1 MEIGDIVGGK
11 YQLIKKLGSGSFG
24 TVFSVAHIET
34 RKEYAAKVEYPTG
47 KRPQLLSEGRILK
60 QLQGSPG
67 IPTFY
72 LTASETGYS
81 VMILE
86 LLGPSLHS
94 MMQRLNKSLQLSTV
108 LNVTDQM
115 IRRVEFMHGRNF
127 LHRDIKPD
135 NFCIGLRKKKSIVY
149 AVDFGLSKKYRDP
162 KSHQHIPY
170 KENKSLTGTAR
181 FASINSHMGLELSR
195 RDDLESVCYVAIYM
209 ALGELPWQGT
219 QAATKQE
226 KYRRILER
234 KNAVTPEMLCKNI
247 PGELCTFLKYC
258 RSLRFEERPDYDYC
272 ARLLVNV
279 ARRENFDLAGE
290 LVWKAPTVPSNRS
303 HSVKSEKKS
312 HRRKVK
318 NTRARSA
325 SPLPPTPQNPSI
337 VSGVEGTEDCKKMPE
352 ITNRARFS
360 AFRSEAALKDTA
372 LKDTVPHQGPQC
384 SLM

>member
-1 MEIGDIVGGK
+1 MEIGDVVAGK
-11 YQLIKKLGSGSFG
+11 YQLIKKLGAGSFG
-24 TVFSVAHIET
+24 TVFSVAHVET
-34 RKEYAAKVEYPTG
+34 RKEYAAKVEYPAA
-47 KRPQLLSEGRILK
+47 KRLQLISEGRILK
-60 QLQGSPG
+60 QMQGGPG

-72 LTASETGYS
+72 TTSAETS
-81 VMILE
+81 CNVMILE

-94 MMQRLNKSLQLSTV
+94 MMQRVNRSLQLSTV

-115 IRRVEFMHGRNF
+115 IRRVEFIHGRHF

-135 NFCIGLRKKKSIVY
+135 NFCIGLRKKKSTVY

-170 KENKSLTGTAR
+170 RENKSLTGTAR

-247 PGELCTFLKYC
+247 PGELCTFLKYS

-272 ARLLVNV
+272 ARLMVNV
-279 ARRENFDLAGE
+279 ARRENLELTGD
-290 LVWKAPTVPSNRS
+290 LVWKSAVVPSNRS
-303 HSVKSEKKS
+303 HSVKSNKKS
-312 HRRKVK
+312 RRKPVRS
-318 NTRARSA
+318 TRALSA
-325 SPLPPTPQNPSI
+325 SPLPPTPPLLSI
-337 VSGVEGTEDCKKMPE
+337 VSGEGTEDCKKKPE
-352 ITNRARFS
+352 ITNRARIT
-360 AFRSEAALKDTA
+360 AFRSETA
-372 LKDTVPHQGPQC
+372 LKDTVQHQGPQC